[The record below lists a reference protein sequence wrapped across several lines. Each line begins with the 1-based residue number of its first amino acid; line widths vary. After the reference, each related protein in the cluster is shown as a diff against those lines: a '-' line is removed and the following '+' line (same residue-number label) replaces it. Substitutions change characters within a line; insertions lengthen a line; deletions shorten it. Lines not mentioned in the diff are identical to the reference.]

1 MKCVSL
7 YFYPC
12 ATLFSILLVGSE
24 LLRGRDFSKDTFI
37 NAECEYWV
45 TGQHNLGFYT
55 GLADSS
61 FDLIGFKTVYY
72 VLILL
77 SHNGNGACNNHVD
90 IKDVGV
96 HSYI

>member
-12 ATLFSILLVGSE
+12 GALLSNLLVGSE
-24 LLRGRDFSKDTFI
+24 FLRGRDFSKDTFI
-37 NAECEYWV
+37 NAEHEYWV

-55 GLADSS
+55 GLSDS
-61 FDLIGFKTVYY
+61 FDLIGVKTTYY

-77 SHNGNGACNNHVD
+77 SHNGNGACNNHVN

-96 HSYI
+96 HSCV